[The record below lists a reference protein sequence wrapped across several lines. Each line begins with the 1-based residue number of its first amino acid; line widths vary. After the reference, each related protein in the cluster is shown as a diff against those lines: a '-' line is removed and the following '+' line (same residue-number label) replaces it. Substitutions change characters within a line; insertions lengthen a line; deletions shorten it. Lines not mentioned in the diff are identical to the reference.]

1 LWQPQNP
8 AILFFVLNILYEL
21 ARRFAALLPRIFS
34 RAKALNNMKKDVH
47 PKVHMDTK
55 VTCVCGNTF
64 TTISTLPAIQV
75 DICGACHPL
84 YTGTQK
90 LIDTEGRIDKFHKKA
105 KKTEVK
111 KEQQEIIRKA
121 KKDKVK
127 PVEIK
132 KQTSLKEMLKQIKE
146 EEKTAEETQTPDKQ
160 TNE

>member
-1 LWQPQNP
+1 
-8 AILFFVLNILYEL
+8 
-21 ARRFAALLPRIFS
+21 
-34 RAKALNNMKKDVH
+34 
-47 PKVHMDTK
+47 MDTK